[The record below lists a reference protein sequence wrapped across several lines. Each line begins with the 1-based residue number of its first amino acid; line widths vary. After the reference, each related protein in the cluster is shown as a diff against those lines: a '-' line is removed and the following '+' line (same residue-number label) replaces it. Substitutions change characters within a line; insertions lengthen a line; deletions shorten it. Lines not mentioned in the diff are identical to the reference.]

1 MTSESDREAFL
12 SKVFQILSKTLRESG
27 PYITAS
33 YTLIGSILVLGLG
46 GYFLDRLLNTTPW
59 LFLSG
64 LALGLVVGFYEMA
77 KVVLKK

>member
-1 MTSESDREAFL
+1 MTYESDREVFL
-12 SKVFQILSKTLRESG
+12 NKVFQILSKTFREAG

-46 GYFLDRLLNTTPW
+46 GYFLDRWLNTTPW
-59 LFLSG
+59 LFLIG
-64 LALGLVVGFYEMA
+64 IVLGLVVGFYDLA